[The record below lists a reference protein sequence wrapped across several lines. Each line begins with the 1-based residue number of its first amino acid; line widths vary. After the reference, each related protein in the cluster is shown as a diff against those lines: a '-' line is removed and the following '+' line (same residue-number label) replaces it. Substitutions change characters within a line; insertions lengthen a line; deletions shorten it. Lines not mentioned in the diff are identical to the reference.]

1 MLPKPVG
8 LAVFGRRA
16 IKAQQHNGLGPP
28 KVGQVD
34 SLIAAVAALV
44 NHIMHAKAGFVFA
57 AHAVDFVTLGGAVIL
72 RPQLALKTR
81 LDHVFVVYVPP
92 LTVAGIQ
99 HIGCGAQ
106 PVGVIDG
113 YESPVFF
120 L

>member
-8 LAVFGRRA
+8 LTVFGRRA
-16 IKAQQHNGLGPP
+16 IKAKQNNSLSPP
-28 KVGQVD
+28 KVGQVNG
-34 SLIAAVAALV
+34 LISAVAALV

-57 AHAVDFVTLGGAVIL
+57 AHAVNFVALGGVVVL
-72 RPQLALKTR
+72 RPQLTLKTR
-81 LDHVFVVYVPP
+81 IHHGLVVYVPP
-92 LTVAGIQ
+92 LTVARIQ

-106 PVGVIDG
+106 SVGVIDG